1 MSKNIFKVVK
11 KYDWRTVQR
20 HWPSVLYNLL
30 SVAEVA
36 TISVLYKKA
45 VLTNFTIFTGKNLC
59 WSFFF
64 KKETPTHVLS
74 CEYYEI
80 FKNTYFEEHLRMAAF
95 RVGFIYVGNL
105 IQIQC
110 PLTDFIR
117 CTAVKNLSKK
127 KKNKEKQ
134 VPRNLKI
141 TLKMNLLFYLRF
153 TKT

>member
-1 MSKNIFKVVK
+1 MFLKCNLWAKIFSKLWKSTTEEPFNDTDLASCITYSQWQKLPPYLF
-11 KYDWRTVQR
+11 
-20 HWPSVLYNLL
+20 
-30 SVAEVA
+30 
-36 TISVLYKKA
+36 YKKA
-45 VLTNFTIFTGKNLC
+45 VLTNFTIFTGKDLC
-59 WSFFF
+59 WSLFF

-127 KKNKEKQ
+127 KKQ
-134 VPRNLKI
+134 R
-141 TLKMNLLFYLRF
+141 
-153 TKT
+153 KTSSS